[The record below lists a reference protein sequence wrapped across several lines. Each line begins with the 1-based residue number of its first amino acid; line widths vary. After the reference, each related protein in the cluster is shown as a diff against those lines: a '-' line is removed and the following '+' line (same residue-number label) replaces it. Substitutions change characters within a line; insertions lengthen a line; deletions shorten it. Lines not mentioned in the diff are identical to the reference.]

1 MPIEGA
7 VLFEL
12 DLNNTS
18 PAIVPIEGAV
28 LFELDLNTD
37 HLYGTLSA
45 NIKLMQLK
53 WSNVELP
60 AL

>member
-1 MPIEGA
+1 MQQRSRGESVHNSYA
-7 VLFEL
+7 Q
-12 DLNNTS
+12 T
-18 PAIVPIEGAV
+18 
-28 LFELDLNTD
+28 LNTE